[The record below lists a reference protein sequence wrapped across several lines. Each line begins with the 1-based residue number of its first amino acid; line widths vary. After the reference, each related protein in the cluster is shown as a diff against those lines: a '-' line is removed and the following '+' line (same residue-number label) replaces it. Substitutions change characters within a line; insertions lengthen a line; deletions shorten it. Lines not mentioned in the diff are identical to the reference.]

1 MKNSIIKISTF
12 LLILFSCTSFQLIG
26 QQTVKGKVV
35 DLESQF
41 PLPGVNV
48 QIIDGDFNAGAA
60 TSVNGQFKLEN
71 VPLGRHQIRFTFIGY
86 KPLVQTIVVNSGKE
100 VILNI
105 SIEESTEVLEE
116 FVVSSN
122 EKREVN
128 NEMAI
133 ISAQQFSVEET
144 ERYAGSRGDPAR
156 MASNL
161 AGVQGADDSRN
172 DIIVRGNSPL
182 GVIYRVEGITIP
194 NPNHFAISGS
204 SGGPLSILNNKF
216 LGNSDF
222 FSGAFPAEYGN
233 STAGVF
239 DLKIRNG
246 NNEKT
251 ELTGQ
256 VGLFGA
262 EFLMEGP
269 LSKKSAASYL
279 VMYRKATLKIFNIL
293 GLDLG
298 TSAIPNYQDFAAKV
312 NLPFE
317 KGGNLS
323 LWAIGGNSNIEI
335 LVSEQT
341 DSTQIDLYGENTK
354 DQRFGTGMLVG
365 GATYTK
371 PLNETA
377 FIKSTTC
384 INLEKQLSNHDTV
397 SRNPN
402 QWSDA
407 TLSPYMAY
415 DFNKVRYSNASSFN
429 KKINKKN
436 TLKVGWVADFT
447 NFSFIDSVTTNAS
460 IQTYRNR
467 FNTKG
472 SSFMA
477 QPYMS
482 WKHKFSDDFIMTA
495 GLTSLYLVIF
505 DEDDLQDP
513 VINFSPLEPR
523 FGMRW
528 NVNEKSAL
536 SFGLGYHSQTQPL
549 YTRYYIP
556 DGNNGAINQSL
567 DLTYSKHVVLGYSH
581 QLNKNMGIKAEAYY
595 QDLTGIPVEFD
606 SSAFSLTNA
615 GSGFARVFPNEL
627 NNNGTGYN
635 YGLEI
640 TIQRYF
646 NKNWHA
652 LFSGC
657 LYNSKYTPSD
667 GIERNTSFN
676 GIYAANFLAGKEF
689 ELGKNKIFGLGVK
702 VTGAGGKR
710 KGIVDPIASAEQGEV
725 IFEDEGFNED
735 KFKDYFRF
743 DIKTTY
749 KINKEKITHEIGV
762 DLVNLTSAENIL
774 NYSYAPNNDGIA
786 DQNDIALNYQLG
798 FLPIFYYR
806 IDF

>member
-1 MKNSIIKISTF
+1 MKYS
-12 LLILFSCTSFQLIG
+12 LLFLFSLVCITSNLA

-48 QIIDGDFNAGAA
+48 QIADGDFSIGVA

-86 KPLVQTIVVNSGKE
+86 KPLVQTIVVNSGRE

-105 SIEESTEVLEE
+105 SIEESTEILEE
-116 FVVSSN
+116 FEITSN
-122 EKREVN
+122 ENREVN

-251 ELTGQ
+251 EFTGQ
-256 VGLFGA
+256 IGLFGG

-279 VMYRKATLKIFNIL
+279 VMYRRATLAIFNKL
-293 GLDLG
+293 GIDLG
-298 TSAIPNYQDFAAKV
+298 TSAIPAYQDFAAKV
-312 NLPFE
+312 NLPLK
-317 KGGNLS
+317 KGGNLA
-323 LWAIGGNSNIEI
+323 LWAMGGNSNIEI

-354 DQRFGTGMLVG
+354 DQRFGTGMLVS

-371 PLNETA
+371 PLNETS

-384 INLEKQLSNHDTV
+384 VNLEQQLSNHDTV

-402 QWSDA
+402 QWSDV
-407 TLSPYMAY
+407 TLNPYMAY
-415 DFNKVRYSNASSFN
+415 DFNKIRYSNASSFN
-429 KKINKKN
+429 KKLNKKN
-436 TLKVGWVADFT
+436 TLKLGWVADFT
-447 NFSFIDSVTTNAS
+447 NFSFIDSVTTNSSA
-460 IQTYRNR
+460 QTYRNR
-467 FNTKG
+467 FNTNG

-477 QPYMS
+477 QPYVS
-482 WKHKFSDDFIMTA
+482 WKHKFSDDFIITA
-495 GLTSLYLVIF
+495 GLTSLYLAIF
-505 DEDDLQDP
+505 DANSTQDP
-513 VINFSPLEPR
+513 VVNFSPIEPR

-528 NVNEKSAL
+528 NVNDKSAL
-536 SFGLGYHSQTQPL
+536 SFGMGYHSQTQPL

-556 DGNNGAINQSL
+556 EGNTSPINQHL
-567 DLTYSKHVVLGYSH
+567 DLTYSKHFVLGYSH
-581 QLNKNMGIKAEAYY
+581 QLNKNFGIKAEAYY
-595 QDLTGIPVEFD
+595 QDLTGIPIEMD

-615 GSGFARVFPNEL
+615 GSGFARVFPNAL

-635 YGLEI
+635 YGIEL
-640 TIQRYF
+640 TVQRYF

-657 LYNSKYTPSD
+657 LYNSQYTPSD

-676 GIYAANFLAGKEF
+676 GIYAANFLAGREF
-689 ELGKNKIFGLGVK
+689 EVGKNKVLGLGVK

-710 KGIVDPIASAEQGEV
+710 KGIVDHVESAEQGEV
-725 IFEDEGFNED
+725 IFLDEGFNED

-749 KINKEKITHEIGV
+749 KINKEKVTHEIGL
-762 DLVNLTSAENIL
+762 DLVNLTGAQNIL
-774 NYSYAPNNDGIA
+774 NYSYAPNSTPELD
-786 DQNDIALNYQLG
+786 DDVVENYQLG

>member
-1 MKNSIIKISTF
+1 MKIKII
-12 LLILFSCTSFQLIG
+12 LISILSLSFASAYS

-48 QIIDGDFNAGAA
+48 QFINGDFTSGVA
-60 TSVNGQFKLEN
+60 TDMNGNFKIEN
-71 VPLGRHQIRFTFIGY
+71 VPLGRKQIRFTFIGY
-86 KPLVQTIVVNSGKE
+86 TPQTQTIVVNSGKE
-100 VILNI
+100 VVLNV
-105 SIEESTEVLEE
+105 SIEESTEMLEAFE
-116 FVVSSN
+116 VSSN

-156 MASNL
+156 MASNF

-222 FSGAFPAEYGN
+222 FSGAFPSEYGN

-251 ELTGQ
+251 EFTGQ

-262 EFLMEGP
+262 EFLVEGP
-269 LSKKSAASYL
+269 LSKHSSASFLA
-279 VMYRKATLKIFNIL
+279 MYRYSTIKAFSLL
-293 GLDLG
+293 GVDLG
-298 TSAIPNYQDFAAKV
+298 TSAIPKYQDFAVKF
-312 NLPFE
+312 NLPFK

-323 LWAIGGNSNIEI
+323 LWALGGDSQIDI
-335 LVSEQT
+335 LISEQSEE
-341 DSTQIDLYGENTK
+341 DGVDLYGENTK
-354 DQRFGTGMLVG
+354 DQRFGTNMLVS

-371 PLNETA
+371 PLNETS

-384 INLEKQLSNHDTV
+384 VNIENQKSDHDTI

-402 QWSDA
+402 DWGDY
-407 TLSPYMAY
+407 TLKPYMAY
-415 DFNKVRYSNASSFN
+415 DFNKVRYSNSSSIN
-429 KKINKKN
+429 KKLNKKN
-436 TLKVGWVADFT
+436 TLKIGWVADYT
-447 NFSFIDSVTTNAS
+447 NFNFIDSVTTNALG
-460 IQTYRNR
+460 QDTADTYRYR
-467 FNTKG
+467 FNKIG
-472 SSFMA
+472 DSFMF
-477 QPYMS
+477 QPYVS
-482 WKHKFSDDFIMTA
+482 WKHKFSDELVLTA
-495 GLTSLYLVIF
+495 GLTSLYLNLG
-505 DEDDLQDP
+505 DDS
-513 VINFSPLEPR
+513 FSPIEPR
-523 FGMRW
+523 IGLKW
-528 NVNEKSAL
+528 NINDKSSF

-549 YTRYYIP
+549 YTRYYINE
-556 DGNNGAINQSL
+556 GNTKAHNENLG
-567 DLTYSKHVVLGYSH
+567 LTYSKHIILGYSNQIH
-581 QLNKNMGIKAEAYY
+581 KNLGLKTEVYY
-595 QDLTGIPVEFD
+595 QDLTGIPVERTP
-606 SSAFSLTNA
+606 SAFSLTNA
-615 GSGFARVFPNEL
+615 GSGFARVFPDTLENS
-627 NNNGTGYN
+627 GTGYN
-635 YGLEI
+635 YGLEV
-640 TIQRYF
+640 TLQRYF

-676 GIYAANFLAGKEF
+676 GMYAANFLAGKEF
-689 ELGKNKIFGLGVK
+689 EVGKNKVLGLGVK

-710 KGIVDPIASAEQGEV
+710 RGIVDHAASNEQGEV
-725 IFEDEGFNED
+725 IFLDEEFNED

-743 DIKTTY
+743 DIKTTF
-749 KINKEKITHEIGV
+749 KINQEAVTHEIGI
-762 DLVNLTSAENIL
+762 DLVNLTSAKNIL
-774 NYSYAPNNDGIA
+774 NYSYAPNNDGINDA
-786 DQNDIALNYQLG
+786 RDIALNYQLG

>member
-1 MKNSIIKISTF
+1 MKIKII
-12 LLILFSCTSFQLIG
+12 LISILSLSFASAYS

-48 QIIDGDFNAGAA
+48 QFINGDFTNGVA
-60 TSVNGQFKLEN
+60 TDMNGNFKIEN
-71 VPLGRHQIRFTFIGY
+71 VPLGRKQIRFTFIGY
-86 KPLVQTIVVNSGKE
+86 TPQTQTIVVNSGKE
-100 VILNI
+100 VVLNV
-105 SIEESTEVLEE
+105 SIEESTEMLEAFE
-116 FVVSSN
+116 VSSN

-156 MASNL
+156 MASNF

-222 FSGAFPAEYGN
+222 FSGAFPSEYGN

-251 ELTGQ
+251 EFTGQ

-262 EFLMEGP
+262 EFLAEGP
-269 LSKKSAASYL
+269 LSKHSSASFLA
-279 VMYRKATLKIFNIL
+279 MYRYSTIKAFSLL
-293 GLDLG
+293 GVDLG
-298 TSAIPNYQDFAAKV
+298 TSAIPKYQDFAVKF
-312 NLPFE
+312 NLPFK

-323 LWAIGGNSNIEI
+323 LWALGGDSQIDI
-335 LVSEQT
+335 LISEQSEE
-341 DSTQIDLYGENTK
+341 DGVDLYGENTK
-354 DQRFGTGMLVG
+354 DQRFGTNMLVS

-371 PLNETA
+371 PLNETS

-384 INLEKQLSNHDTV
+384 VNIENQKSDHDTI

-402 QWSDA
+402 DWGDYN
-407 TLSPYMAY
+407 LKPYMAY
-415 DFNKVRYSNASSFN
+415 DFNKVRYSNSSSIN
-429 KKINKKN
+429 KKLNKKN
-436 TLKVGWVADFT
+436 TLKIGWVADYT
-447 NFSFIDSVTTNAS
+447 NFNFIDSVTTNALG
-460 IQTYRNR
+460 QDTADTYRYR
-467 FNTKG
+467 FNKIG
-472 SSFMA
+472 DSFMF
-477 QPYMS
+477 QPYVS
-482 WKHKFSDDFIMTA
+482 WKHKFSDELVLTA
-495 GLTSLYLVIF
+495 GLTSLYLNLG
-505 DEDDLQDP
+505 EDS
-513 VINFSPLEPR
+513 FSPIEPR
-523 FGMRW
+523 LGLKW
-528 NVNEKSAL
+528 NINDKSSF

-549 YTRYYIP
+549 YTRYYINE
-556 DGNNGAINQSL
+556 GNTKAHNENLG
-567 DLTYSKHVVLGYSH
+567 LTYSKHIILGYSNQIH
-581 QLNKNMGIKAEAYY
+581 KNLGLKTEVYY
-595 QDLTGIPVEFD
+595 QDLTGIPVERN

-615 GSGFARVFPNEL
+615 GSGFARVFPDTLENS
-627 NNNGTGYN
+627 GTGYN
-635 YGLEI
+635 YGLEV
-640 TIQRYF
+640 TLQRYF

-676 GIYAANFLAGKEF
+676 GMYAANFLAGKEF
-689 ELGKNKIFGLGVK
+689 EVGKNKVLGLGVK

-710 KGIVDPIASAEQGEV
+710 KGEVDPEASAEQGEV
-725 IFEDEGFNED
+725 IFKDEGFNED

-743 DIKTTY
+743 DIKTTF
-749 KINKEKITHEIGV
+749 KINQEAVTHEIGI
-762 DLVNLTSAENIL
+762 DLVNLTSAKNIL
-774 NYSYAPNNDGIA
+774 NYSYAPNNDGINDA
-786 DQNDIALNYQLG
+786 KDIALNYQLG

>member
-1 MKNSIIKISTF
+1 MLNFISF
-12 LLILFSCTSFQLIG
+12 KYFILFFLFTSFSFQISS

-48 QIIDGDFNAGAA
+48 KFIDGDFDKGVA
-60 TSVNGQFKLEN
+60 TAMNGTFKIEN

-86 KPLVQTIVVNSGKE
+86 KPLVQTVVVNAGRE

-105 SIEESTEVLEE
+105 SIEESTEFLEE
-116 FVVSSN
+116 FEVTSN

-246 NNEKT
+246 NSDKT
-251 ELTGQ
+251 EFTGQ

-279 VMYRKATLKIFNIL
+279 VMYRKATLKVFDLL

-323 LWAIGGNSNIEI
+323 LWAMGGNSNIEI
-335 LVSEQT
+335 LISEQE
-341 DSTQIDLYGENTK
+341 DSTAIDLYGENTK
-354 DQRFGTGMLVG
+354 DQRFGTGMMVG

-371 PLNETA
+371 PLNETS

-384 INLEKQLSNHDTV
+384 VNLEQQLSNHDTV

-402 QWSDA
+402 NWSDVS
-407 TLSPYMAY
+407 LNPYMAY
-415 DFNKVRYSNASSFN
+415 NFNKVRYSNSSSFN

-436 TLKVGWVADFT
+436 TLKVGWVADLT
-447 NFSFIDSVTTNAS
+447 NFSFIDSATTNAS
-460 IQTYRNR
+460 LQTYRNR
-467 FNTKG
+467 FNKEG
-472 SSFMA
+472 SYFMI
-477 QPYMS
+477 QPYLS
-482 WKHKFSDDFIMTA
+482 WKHKFSDDLILTA
-495 GLTSLYLVIF
+495 GLTSLYMSLG
-505 DEDDLQDP
+505 DSY
-513 VINFSPLEPR
+513 SPIEPR
-523 FGMRW
+523 MGLKW
-528 NVNEKSAL
+528 NVSKNGAL
-536 SFGLGYHSQTQPL
+536 SFGMGYHSQTQPL
-549 YTRYYIP
+549 YTRYYINE
-556 DGNNGAINQSL
+556 GNTTAHNEDLG
-567 DLTYSKHVVLGYSH
+567 LTYSKHIVLGYSH
-581 QLNKNMGIKAEAYY
+581 QLNKNFGLKTEAYY
-595 QDLTGIPVEFD
+595 QDLSGIPVEIAE
-606 SSAFSLTNA
+606 SSFSLTNA
-615 GSGFARVFPNEL
+615 GSGFARVFPDTL
-627 NNNGTGYN
+627 NNSGTGYN
-635 YGLEI
+635 YGLEV
-640 TIQRYF
+640 TLQRYF

-657 LYNSKYTPSD
+657 LYNSRYTPSD

-676 GIYAANFLAGKEF
+676 GQYAVNFLAGREF
-689 ELGKNKIFGLGVK
+689 QIKNNTLGLGIK
-702 VTGAGGKR
+702 ATGAGGKR
-710 KGIVDPIASAEQGEV
+710 RGVVDHIASAEQGEV
-725 IFEDEGFNED
+725 IFQDNGFNESQ
-735 KFKDYFRF
+735 FKDYFRF

-749 KINKEKITHEIGV
+749 KINKNNITHEIGI
-762 DLVNLTSAENIL
+762 DLVNVTSSKNIL
-774 NYSYAPNNDGIA
+774 SYSYAPNNTPDL
-786 DQNDIALNYQLG
+786 NDDVVENYQLG

>member
-1 MKNSIIKISTF
+1 MKIKII
-12 LLILFSCTSFQLIG
+12 LISILSLSFASAYS

-48 QIIDGDFNAGAA
+48 QFINGDFTNGVA
-60 TSVNGQFKLEN
+60 TDMNGNFKIEN
-71 VPLGRHQIRFTFIGY
+71 VPLGRKQIRFTFIGY
-86 KPLVQTIVVNSGKE
+86 TPQTQTIVVNSGKE
-100 VILNI
+100 VVLNV
-105 SIEESTEVLEE
+105 SIEESTEMLEAFE
-116 FVVSSN
+116 VSSN

-156 MASNL
+156 MASNF

-222 FSGAFPAEYGN
+222 FSGAFPSEYGN

-251 ELTGQ
+251 EFTGQ

-262 EFLMEGP
+262 EFLVEGP
-269 LSKKSAASYL
+269 LSKHSSASFLA
-279 VMYRKATLKIFNIL
+279 MYRYSTIKAFSLL
-293 GLDLG
+293 GVNLG
-298 TSAIPNYQDFAAKV
+298 TSAIPKYQDFAVKF
-312 NLPFE
+312 NLPFK

-323 LWAIGGNSNIEI
+323 LWALGGDSQIDI
-335 LVSEQT
+335 LISEQSEE
-341 DSTQIDLYGENTK
+341 DGVDLYGENTK
-354 DQRFGTGMLVG
+354 DQRFGTNMLVS

-371 PLNETA
+371 PLNETS

-384 INLEKQLSNHDTV
+384 VNIENQKSDHDTI

-402 QWSDA
+402 DWDDY
-407 TLSPYMAY
+407 TLKPYMAY
-415 DFNKVRYSNASSFN
+415 DFNKVRYSNSSSIN
-429 KKINKKN
+429 KKLNKKN
-436 TLKVGWVADFT
+436 TLKIGWVADYT
-447 NFSFIDSVTTNAS
+447 NFNFIDSVTTNALG
-460 IQTYRNR
+460 QDTADTYRFR
-467 FNTKG
+467 FNKIG
-472 SSFMA
+472 DSFMF
-477 QPYMS
+477 QPYVS
-482 WKHKFSDDFIMTA
+482 WKHKFSDELVLTA
-495 GLTSLYLVIF
+495 GLTSLYLNLG
-505 DEDDLQDP
+505 EDS
-513 VINFSPLEPR
+513 FSPIEPR
-523 FGMRW
+523 LGLKW
-528 NVNEKSAL
+528 NINDKSSF

-549 YTRYYIP
+549 YTRYYINE
-556 DGNNGAINQSL
+556 GNTKAHNENLG
-567 DLTYSKHVVLGYSH
+567 LTYSKHIILGYSNQIH
-581 QLNKNMGIKAEAYY
+581 KNLGLKTEVYY
-595 QDLTGIPVEFD
+595 QDLTGIPVERTP
-606 SSAFSLTNA
+606 SAFSLTNA
-615 GSGFARVFPNEL
+615 GSGFARVFPDTLENS
-627 NNNGTGYN
+627 GTGYN
-635 YGLEI
+635 YGLEV
-640 TIQRYF
+640 TLQRYF

-676 GIYAANFLAGKEF
+676 GMYAANFLAGKEF
-689 ELGKNKIFGLGVK
+689 EVGKNKVLGLGVK

-710 KGIVDPIASAEQGEV
+710 KGEVDPESSAEQGEV
-725 IFEDEGFNED
+725 IFKDEGFNED

-743 DIKTTY
+743 DIKTTF
-749 KINKEKITHEIGV
+749 KINQEAVTHEIGI
-762 DLVNLTSAENIL
+762 DLVNLTSAKNIL
-774 NYSYAPNNDGIA
+774 NYSYAPNGDGVA
-786 DQNDIALNYQLG
+786 DQDDIALNYQLG

>member
-1 MKNSIIKISTF
+1 MKIKIV
-12 LLILFSCTSFQLIG
+12 LISILSLTLASVYA

-48 QIIDGDFNAGAA
+48 QFINGEFNSGVA
-60 TSVNGQFKLEN
+60 TDMNGNFKIEN
-71 VPLGRHQIRFTFIGY
+71 VPLGRKQIRFTFIGY
-86 KPLVQTIVVNSGKE
+86 TPQTQTIVVNSGKE
-100 VILNI
+100 VVLNV
-105 SIEESTEVLEE
+105 SIEESTEMLEAFE
-116 FVVSSN
+116 VSSN

-156 MASNL
+156 MASNF

-182 GVIYRVEGITIP
+182 GVIYRVEGVTIP

-222 FSGAFPAEYGN
+222 FSGAFPSEYGN

-251 ELTGQ
+251 EFTGQ

-262 EFLMEGP
+262 EFLVEGP
-269 LSKKSAASYL
+269 LSKNSSASFLA
-279 VMYRKATLKIFNIL
+279 MYRYSTIKVFSLL
-293 GLDLG
+293 GVNLG
-298 TSAIPNYQDFAAKV
+298 TSAIPKYQDFAVKF
-312 NLPFE
+312 NLPFK

-323 LWAIGGNSNIEI
+323 LWALGGDSEI
-335 LVSEQT
+335 DILISKQTEQ
-341 DSTQIDLYGENTK
+341 DEVDLYGENTK
-354 DQRFGTGMLVG
+354 DQRFGTNMLVS

-371 PLNETA
+371 PLNETS

-384 INLEKQLSNHDTV
+384 VNIENQKSNHDTI

-402 QWSDA
+402 DWSKT
-407 TLSPYMAY
+407 TLKPYMAY
-415 DFNKVRYSNASSFN
+415 DFNKVRYSNSSSIN
-429 KKINKKN
+429 KKLNKKN
-436 TLKVGWVADFT
+436 TLKIGWVADYT
-447 NFSFIDSVTTNAS
+447 NFNFIDSVTTNALA
-460 IQTYRNR
+460 QDTADTYRYR
-467 FNTKG
+467 FNKMG
-472 SSFMA
+472 NSFMF
-477 QPYMS
+477 QPYVS
-482 WKHKFSDDFIMTA
+482 WKHKFSDELVLTA
-495 GLTSLYLVIF
+495 GLTSLYLNLG
-505 DEDDLQDP
+505 DDS
-513 VINFSPLEPR
+513 FSPIEPR
-523 FGMRW
+523 LGLKW
-528 NVNEKSAL
+528 NINDKSSF

-549 YTRYYIP
+549 YTRYYINE
-556 DGNNGAINQSL
+556 GNTKAHNENLG
-567 DLTYSKHVVLGYSH
+567 LTYSKHIILGYSNQIH
-581 QLNKNMGIKAEAYY
+581 KNLGLKTEVYY
-595 QDLTGIPVEFD
+595 QDLTGIPVERTP
-606 SSAFSLTNA
+606 SAFSLTNA
-615 GSGFARVFPNEL
+615 GSGFARVFPDTLVNS
-627 NNNGTGYN
+627 GTGYN
-635 YGLEI
+635 YGLEV
-640 TIQRYF
+640 TLQRYF

-676 GIYAANFLAGKEF
+676 GMYAANFLAGKEF
-689 ELGKNKIFGLGVK
+689 EVGKNKVLGLGVK

-710 KGIVDPIASAEQGEV
+710 RGTVDHVASNEQGEV
-725 IFEDEGFNED
+725 IFLDEGFNED

-743 DIKTTY
+743 DIKTTF
-749 KINKEKITHEIGV
+749 KINQETVTHEIGI
-762 DLVNLTSAENIL
+762 DLVNLTSAKNIL
-774 NYSYAPNNDGIA
+774 NYSYAPNGDGVA
-786 DQNDIALNYQLG
+786 DQDDIALNYQLG

>member
-1 MKNSIIKISTF
+1 MKNSTIKLTF
-12 LLILFSCTSFQLIG
+12 LLFVLTVFFSNNTLA

-48 QIIDGDFNAGAA
+48 KFIDGDFDKGVA
-60 TSVNGQFKLEN
+60 TTPNGTFKIEN

-86 KPLVQTIVVNSGKE
+86 KPLVQTIVVNAGRE
-100 VILNI
+100 VILTI
-105 SIEESTEVLEE
+105 SIEESTAVLEE
-116 FVVSSN
+116 FEISSN
-122 EKREVN
+122 EERTVN

-156 MASNL
+156 MASNF

-246 NNEKT
+246 NSEKT
-251 ELTGQ
+251 EFTGQ

-279 VMYRKATLKIFNIL
+279 VMYRKATLKIFNLL

-323 LWAIGGNSNIEI
+323 LWAMGGNSNIEI
-335 LVSEQT
+335 LISEQT

-354 DQRFGTGMLVG
+354 DQRFGTGMMVG

-371 PLNETA
+371 PLNETS

-384 INLEKQLSNHDTV
+384 VNLEQQLSNHDTV
-397 SRNPN
+397 SRDPN
-402 QWSDA
+402 NWGNVSLA
-407 TLSPYMAY
+407 PYMAY
-415 DFNKVRYSNASSFN
+415 NFNKIRYSNSSSFN
-429 KKINKKN
+429 KKLNKKN

-447 NFSFIDSVTTNAS
+447 NFSFIDSATTNS
-460 IQTYRNR
+460 SLQTYRNR
-467 FNTKG
+467 FNKEG
-472 SSFMA
+472 SYFMI
-477 QPYMS
+477 QPYLS
-482 WKHKFSDDFIMTA
+482 WKHKFSDDLILTA
-495 GLTSLYLVIF
+495 GLTSLYMSLG
-505 DEDDLQDP
+505 DSY
-513 VINFSPLEPR
+513 SPIEPR
-523 FGMRW
+523 MGLKW
-528 NVNEKSAL
+528 NVSEKGAL
-536 SFGLGYHSQTQPL
+536 SFGMGYHSQTQPL
-549 YTRYYIP
+549 YTRYYINE
-556 DGNNGAINQSL
+556 GNTTAHNEDLG
-567 DLTYSKHVVLGYSH
+567 LTYSKHIVLGYSH
-581 QLNKNMGIKAEAYY
+581 QLNKNFGLKTEAYY
-595 QDLTGIPVEFD
+595 QDLTGIPVET
-606 SSAFSLTNA
+606 SESAFSLTNA
-615 GSGFARVFPNEL
+615 GSGFARVFPDTL

-635 YGLEI
+635 YGLEV

-657 LYNSKYTPSD
+657 LYNSRYTPSD

-676 GIYAANFLAGKEF
+676 GIYAANFLAGREF
-689 ELGKNKIFGLGVK
+689 QIKNNTLGLGVK

-710 KGIVDPIASAEQGEV
+710 KGIVDHVASEEQGEV
-725 IFEDEGFNED
+725 IFQDAGFNESQ
-735 KFKDYFRF
+735 FKDYFRF

-749 KINKEKITHEIGV
+749 KINKNKITHEIGI
-762 DLVNLTSAENIL
+762 DLVNVTSSKNIL
-774 NYSYAPNNDGIA
+774 SYSYAPNSTPDLND
-786 DQNDIALNYQLG
+786 DVVENYQLG

>member
-1 MKNSIIKISTF
+1 MKIRIILISILSVSLASIYS
-12 LLILFSCTSFQLIG
+12 

-48 QIIDGDFNAGAA
+48 QFINGDFNSGVA
-60 TSVNGQFKLEN
+60 TDINGNFKIEN
-71 VPLGRHQIRFTFIGY
+71 VPLGRKQIRFTFIGY
-86 KPLVQTIVVNSGKE
+86 TPQSQTIVVNSGKE
-100 VILNI
+100 VVLNV
-105 SIEESTEVLEE
+105 SIEESTEMLEAFE
-116 FVVSSN
+116 VSSN

-156 MASNL
+156 MASNF

-222 FSGAFPAEYGN
+222 FSGAFPSEYGN

-251 ELTGQ
+251 EFTGQ

-262 EFLMEGP
+262 EFLVEGP
-269 LSKKSAASYL
+269 LSKHSSASFLA
-279 VMYRKATLKIFNIL
+279 MYRYSTIKAFSLL
-293 GLDLG
+293 GVNLG
-298 TSAIPNYQDFAAKV
+298 TSAIPKYQDFAVKF
-312 NLPFE
+312 NLPFK

-323 LWAIGGNSNIEI
+323 LWALGGDSQIDI
-335 LVSEQT
+335 LISEQAEE
-341 DSTQIDLYGENTK
+341 DGVDLYGENTK
-354 DQRFGTGMLVG
+354 DQRFGTNMLVS

-371 PLNETA
+371 PLNETS

-384 INLEKQLSNHDTV
+384 VNIENQKSNHDTI
-397 SRNPN
+397 SRNPLD
-402 QWSDA
+402 WSET
-407 TLSPYMAY
+407 TLKPYMAY
-415 DFNKVRYSNASSFN
+415 DFNKVRYSNSSSIN
-429 KKINKKN
+429 KKLNKKN
-436 TLKVGWVADFT
+436 TLKIGWVADFT
-447 NFSFIDSVTTNAS
+447 NFNFIDSVTTNALA
-460 IQTYRNR
+460 QDTADTYRYR
-467 FNTKG
+467 FNKMG
-472 SSFMA
+472 SSFMF
-477 QPYMS
+477 QPYVS
-482 WKHKFSDDFIMTA
+482 WKHKFSDELILTA
-495 GLTSLYLVIF
+495 GLTSLYLNLG
-505 DEDDLQDP
+505 DDS
-513 VINFSPLEPR
+513 FSPIEPR
-523 FGMRW
+523 LGLKW
-528 NVNEKSAL
+528 NINDKSSF

-549 YTRYYIP
+549 YTRYYINE
-556 DGNNGAINQSL
+556 GNTEAHNEDLG
-567 DLTYSKHVVLGYSH
+567 LTYSKHIILGYSNQIH
-581 QLNKNMGIKAEAYY
+581 KNLGLKTEVYY
-595 QDLTGIPVEFD
+595 QDLTGIPVETTP
-606 SSAFSLTNA
+606 SAFSLTNA
-615 GSGFARVFPNEL
+615 GSGFARVFPNTLE
-627 NNNGTGYN
+627 NSGTGYN
-635 YGLEI
+635 YGLEV
-640 TIQRYF
+640 TLQRYF

-667 GIERNTSFN
+667 GKERNTSFN
-676 GIYAANFLAGKEF
+676 GMYAANFLAGKEF
-689 ELGKNKIFGLGVK
+689 EVGKNKVLGLGVK

-710 KGIVDPIASAEQGEV
+710 RGTVDHVASNEQGEV
-725 IFEDEGFNED
+725 IFLDEGFNED

-743 DIKTTY
+743 DIKTTF
-749 KINKEKITHEIGV
+749 KINQEAVTHEIGI
-762 DLVNLTSAENIL
+762 DLVNLTSAKNIL
-774 NYSYAPNNDGIA
+774 NYSYAPNGDGVA
-786 DQNDIALNYQLG
+786 DQEDIALNYQLG

>member
-1 MKNSIIKISTF
+1 MNFKISVIAF
-12 LLILFSCTSFQLIG
+12 LMVLSHFVTA
-26 QQTVKGKVV
+26 QQVVKGKVV

-48 QIIDGDFNAGAA
+48 QIINGDYSAGVATTMDGK
-60 TSVNGQFKLEN
+60 FKIPD
-71 VPLGRHQIRFTFIGY
+71 VPLGRQQIRFTFIGY
-86 KPLVQTIVVNSGKE
+86 KPLVQTIVVNSGRE

-105 SIEESTEVLEE
+105 SIEESTEMLEE
-116 FVVSSN
+116 FEISAN
-122 EKREVN
+122 ENREVN

-182 GVIYRVEGITIP
+182 GVIYRVEGVTIP

-222 FSGAFPAEYGN
+222 FSGAFPSEYGN

-246 NNEKT
+246 NSEKT
-251 ELTGQ
+251 EFTGQ
-256 VGLFGA
+256 MGLFGG
-262 EFLMEGP
+262 EFLVEGP

-279 VMYRKATLKIFNIL
+279 VMYRRATLSIFNKL
-293 GLDLG
+293 GIDLG

-323 LWAIGGNSNIEI
+323 LWAMGGNSNINI
-335 LVSEQT
+335 LISEQM
-341 DSTQIDLYGENTK
+341 DSTEVDLYGENTK
-354 DQRFGTGMLVG
+354 DQRFGTGMLVS

-371 PLNETA
+371 PLNETS

-384 INLEKQLSNHDTV
+384 VNLEKQMSKHDAVERDSLDWADT
-397 SRNPN
+397 
-402 QWSDA
+402 A
-407 TLSPYMAY
+407 TYPYMAY
-415 DFNKVRYSNASSFN
+415 NFDKVRYSNSSSFN
-429 KKINKKN
+429 KKLNKKN
-436 TLKVGWVADFT
+436 TLKVGWVADLT
-447 NFSFIDSVTTNAS
+447 NFDFLDSVTRQVSAS
-460 IQTYRNR
+460 DPDDNWDYR
-467 FNTKG
+467 FNTSG
-472 SSFMA
+472 NSFMF
-477 QPYMS
+477 QPYVS
-482 WKHKFSDDFIMTA
+482 WKHKFSDDLIMTA
-495 GLTSLYLVIF
+495 GLTSLYLSIF
-505 DEDDLQDP
+505 DVSSSP
-513 VINFSPLEPR
+513 NNVTNFSPVEPR

-528 NVNEKSAL
+528 NINEKSAL

-549 YTRYYIP
+549 YTRYYLN
-556 DGNNGAINQSL
+556 DGASEPVNHDL
-567 DLTYSKHVVLGYSH
+567 DLTYSKHIVLGYS
-581 QLNKNMGIKAEAYY
+581 QKLNKNFGVKAEAYY
-595 QDLTGIPVEFD
+595 QDLTGIPIEVN

-627 NNNGTGYN
+627 NNEGTGYN
-635 YGLEI
+635 YGLEL

-676 GIYAANFLAGKEF
+676 GVYAANFLAGKEF
-689 ELGKNKIFGLGVK
+689 EIGKNKVLGLGVK
-702 VTGAGGKR
+702 ITSAGGKR
-710 KGIVDPIASAEQGEV
+710 YGEVNDSLSAVQGEV
-725 IFEDEGFNED
+725 IFENDGFNE
-735 KFKDYFRF
+735 KQFPEYFRF
-743 DIKTTY
+743 DIKTTF
-749 KINKEKITHEIGV
+749 KINQKNITHELGV
-762 DLVNLTSAENIL
+762 DLVNITDQENIL
-774 NYSYAPNNDGIA
+774 SLSYAPDNPKSDNGIVRNN
-786 DQNDIALNYQLG
+786 QLG

>member
-1 MKNSIIKISTF
+1 MKIKIILISIIFIS
-12 LLILFSCTSFQLIG
+12 LGSVCA

-48 QIIDGDFNAGAA
+48 QFINGDFNNGVA
-60 TSVNGQFKLEN
+60 TDMNGNFKIEN
-71 VPLGRHQIRFTFIGY
+71 VPLGRKQIRFTFIGY
-86 KPLVQTIVVNSGKE
+86 TPQTQTIVVNSGKE
-100 VILNI
+100 VVLNV
-105 SIEESTEVLEE
+105 SIEESTEMLEAFE
-116 FVVSSN
+116 VSSN

-156 MASNL
+156 MASNF

-172 DIIVRGNSPL
+172 DIVVRGNSPL
-182 GVIYRVEGITIP
+182 GVIYRVEGVTIP

-246 NNEKT
+246 NNERT
-251 ELTGQ
+251 EFTGQ

-262 EFLMEGP
+262 EFLVEGP
-269 LSKKSAASYL
+269 LSINSSASFLA
-279 VMYRKATLKIFNIL
+279 MYRYSTIKAFSLL
-293 GLDLG
+293 GVDLG
-298 TSAIPNYQDFAAKV
+298 TSAIPKYQDFAVKF
-312 NLPFE
+312 NLPFN

-323 LWAIGGNSNIEI
+323 LWALGGDSQIDI
-335 LVSEQT
+335 LISEQT
-341 DSTQIDLYGENTK
+341 EQDEVDLYGENTK
-354 DQRFGTGMLVG
+354 DQKFGTNMLVS

-371 PLNETA
+371 PLNETS

-384 INLEKQLSNHDTV
+384 VNIENQKSNHDTIF
-397 SRNPN
+397 RNP
-402 QWSDA
+402 QDWSDI
-407 TLSPYMAY
+407 TLKPYMAY
-415 DFNKVRYSNASSFN
+415 DFNKVRYSNSSSIN
-429 KKINKKN
+429 KKLNKKN
-436 TLKVGWVADFT
+436 TLKIGWVADYT
-447 NFSFIDSVTTNAS
+447 NFNFIDSVTTNALG
-460 IQTYRNR
+460 QDTADTYRYR
-467 FNTKG
+467 FNKMG
-472 SSFMA
+472 NSFML
-477 QPYMS
+477 QPYIS
-482 WKHKFSDDFIMTA
+482 WKHKFSDELVLTA
-495 GLTSLYLVIF
+495 GLTSLYLNLGN
-505 DEDDLQDP
+505 DS
-513 VINFSPLEPR
+513 FSPIEPR
-523 FGMRW
+523 LGLKW
-528 NVNEKSAL
+528 SINDKSSF

-549 YTRYYIP
+549 YTRYYINE
-556 DGNNGAINQSL
+556 GNNEAHNENLG
-567 DLTYSKHVVLGYSH
+567 LTYSKHVVLGYSH
-581 QLNKNMGIKAEAYY
+581 QIHKNLGLKTEVYY
-595 QDLTGIPVEFD
+595 QDLTGIPVETRP
-606 SSAFSLTNA
+606 SAFSLTNA
-615 GSGFARVFPNEL
+615 GSGFARVFPDTLVNS
-627 NNNGTGYN
+627 GTGYN
-635 YGLEI
+635 YGLEV
-640 TIQRYF
+640 TLQRYF

-667 GIERNTSFN
+667 GEERNTSFN

-689 ELGKNKIFGLGVK
+689 EVGKNKVLGLGVK

-710 KGIVDPIASAEQGEV
+710 RGTVDHIASNEQGEV
-725 IFEDEGFNED
+725 IFLDEGFNED

-743 DIKTTY
+743 DIKTTF
-749 KINKEKITHEIGV
+749 KINQESATHEIGI
-762 DLVNLTSAENIL
+762 DLVNLTSAKNIL
-774 NYSYAPNNDGIA
+774 NYSYAPNNDGVA

>member
-1 MKNSIIKISTF
+1 MKIKI
-12 LLILFSCTSFQLIG
+12 ILMSILCISLG
-26 QQTVKGKVV
+26 SVCAQQTVKGKVV

-48 QIIDGDFNAGAA
+48 QFINGDFNNGVA
-60 TSVNGQFKLEN
+60 TDMNGNFKIEN
-71 VPLGRHQIRFTFIGY
+71 VPLGRKQIRFTFIGY
-86 KPLVQTIVVNSGKE
+86 TPQTQTIVVNSGKE
-100 VILNI
+100 VVLNV
-105 SIEESTEVLEE
+105 SIEESTEMLEAFE
-116 FVVSSN
+116 VSSN

-156 MASNL
+156 MASNF

-172 DIIVRGNSPL
+172 DIVVRGNSPL
-182 GVIYRVEGITIP
+182 GVIYRVEGVTIP

-246 NNEKT
+246 NNERT
-251 ELTGQ
+251 EFTGQ

-262 EFLMEGP
+262 EFLVEGP
-269 LSKKSAASYL
+269 LSKNSSASFLA
-279 VMYRKATLKIFNIL
+279 MYRYSTIKAFSLL
-293 GLDLG
+293 GVDLG
-298 TSAIPNYQDFAAKV
+298 TSAIPKYQDFAVKF
-312 NLPFE
+312 NLPFN

-323 LWAIGGNSNIEI
+323 LWALGGDSQIDI
-335 LVSEQT
+335 LISEQT
-341 DSTQIDLYGENTK
+341 EQDEVDLYGENTK
-354 DQRFGTGMLVG
+354 DQKFGTNMLVS

-371 PLNETA
+371 PLNETS

-384 INLEKQLSNHDTV
+384 VNIE
-397 SRNPN
+397 N
-402 QWSDA
+402 QKSDI
-407 TLSPYMAY
+407 TLKPYMAY
-415 DFNKVRYSNASSFN
+415 DFNKVRYSNSSSIN
-429 KKINKKN
+429 KKLNKKN
-436 TLKVGWVADFT
+436 TLKIGWVADYT
-447 NFSFIDSVTTNAS
+447 NFNFIDSVTTNALG
-460 IQTYRNR
+460 QDTADTYRYR
-467 FNTKG
+467 FNKMG
-472 SSFMA
+472 NSFMF
-477 QPYMS
+477 QPYIS
-482 WKHKFSDDFIMTA
+482 WKHKFSDELVLTA
-495 GLTSLYLVIF
+495 GLTSLYLNLG
-505 DEDDLQDP
+505 DDS
-513 VINFSPLEPR
+513 FSPVEPR
-523 FGMRW
+523 LGLKW
-528 NVNEKSAL
+528 NINDKSSF

-549 YTRYYIP
+549 YTRYYINE
-556 DGNNGAINQSL
+556 GNNEAHNENLG
-567 DLTYSKHVVLGYSH
+567 LTYSKHIILGYSH
-581 QLNKNMGIKAEAYY
+581 QIHKNLGLKTEVYY
-595 QDLTGIPVEFD
+595 QDLTGIPVETTP
-606 SSAFSLTNA
+606 SAFSLTNA
-615 GSGFARVFPNEL
+615 GSGFARVFPDTLVNS
-627 NNNGTGYN
+627 GTGYN
-635 YGLEI
+635 YGLEV
-640 TIQRYF
+640 TLQRYF

-667 GIERNTSFN
+667 GEERNTSFN

-689 ELGKNKIFGLGVK
+689 EVGKNKVLGLGVK

-710 KGIVDPIASAEQGEV
+710 RGTVDHVASNEQGEV
-725 IFEDEGFNED
+725 IFLDEGFNED

-743 DIKTTY
+743 DIKTTF
-749 KINKEKITHEIGV
+749 KINQEEVTHEIGI
-762 DLVNLTSAENIL
+762 DLVNLTSAKNIL
-774 NYSYAPNNDGIA
+774 NYSYAPNNDGVA

>member
-1 MKNSIIKISTF
+1 MKKIF
-12 LLILFSCTSFQLIG
+12 LLLFTIISISFYS
-26 QQTVKGKVV
+26 QQVVRGKVV
-35 DLESQF
+35 DLESNF

-48 QIIDGDFNAGAA
+48 KINTTDGILGVA
-60 TSVNGQFKLEN
+60 TDGLGNFKLEN
-71 VPLGRHQIRFTFIGY
+71 VTLGRHQIRFTFIGY
-86 KPLVQTIVVNSGKE
+86 KPLVQTIVVNAGRE
-100 VILNI
+100 VVLNI
-105 SIEESTEVLEE
+105 EIEESTEMLEE
-116 FVVSSN
+116 FVISSN
-122 EKREVN
+122 ENRDVN
-128 NEMAI
+128 NEMAV
-133 ISAQQFSVEET
+133 ISAQQFSIEET

-156 MASNL
+156 MASNF

-246 NNEKT
+246 NSEKT
-251 ELTGQ
+251 EFTGQ

-279 VMYRKATLKIFNIL
+279 IMYRRATLKIFNLL

-312 NLPFE
+312 NLPLK

-323 LWAIGGNSNIEI
+323 LWAMGGNSNIAI
-335 LVSEQT
+335 LISEQT

-354 DQRFGTGMLVG
+354 DQRFGTGMMVG

-371 PLNETA
+371 PLNETS

-384 INLEKQLSNHDTV
+384 VNLEQQLSKHDTV
-397 SRNPN
+397 SRGSN
-402 QWSDA
+402 WSDI
-407 TLSPYMAY
+407 TLYPYMAY
-415 DFNKVRYSNASSFN
+415 DFNKIRYSNASSFN
-429 KKINKKN
+429 KKLNKKN
-436 TLKVGWVADFT
+436 ILKIGWVADFT
-447 NFSFIDSVTTNAS
+447 NFSFIDSVTTNAAL
-460 IQTYRNR
+460 QTYRYR
-467 FNTKG
+467 FNKKG
-472 SSFMA
+472 SYFMI
-477 QPYMS
+477 QPYIS
-482 WKHKFSDDFIMTA
+482 WKHKFSDDLILTA
-495 GLTSLYLVIF
+495 GLTSLYMNLG
-505 DEDDLQDP
+505 DS
-513 VINFSPLEPR
+513 FSPIEPR
-523 FGMRW
+523 VGLKW
-528 NVNEKSAL
+528 NLTDKGAI

-549 YTRYYIP
+549 YTRYYINE
-556 DGNNGAINQSL
+556 GNTTTHNDDLG
-567 DLTYSKHVVLGYSH
+567 LTYSKHIVLGYSH
-581 QLNKNMGIKAEAYY
+581 QLNKNFGFKTEAYY
-595 QDLTGIPVEFD
+595 QELTGIPVET
-606 SSAFSLTNA
+606 SASAFSLTNA
-615 GSGFARVFPNEL
+615 GSGFARVFPDTLENT
-627 NNNGTGYN
+627 GTGYN

-640 TIQRYF
+640 TLKRYF

-657 LYNSKYTPSD
+657 LYNSRYTPSD

-676 GIYAANFLAGKEF
+676 GIYAVNLLAGREF
-689 ELGKNKIFGLGVK
+689 KIKNNTLGLGIK
-702 VTGAGGKR
+702 LTGSGGKR
-710 KGIVDPIASAEQGEV
+710 KGIVDPTASAEQGEV
-725 IFEDEGFNED
+725 IFQDAEFNESQ
-735 KFKDYFRF
+735 FKDYFRF
-743 DIKTTY
+743 DVKTTY
-749 KINKEKITHEIGV
+749 KINKEKVTHEVGI
-762 DLVNLTSAENIL
+762 DLVNLTSSKNIL
-774 NYSYAPNNDGIA
+774 SYSYAPNNTPSLD
-786 DQNDIALNYQLG
+786 DDVTENYQLG

>member
-1 MKNSIIKISTF
+1 M
-12 LLILFSCTSFQLIG
+12 LFSSSSFFYG

-48 QIIDGDFNAGAA
+48 KFVDGDFDNGVA
-60 TSVNGQFKLEN
+60 TDMNGGFKIEN

-86 KPLVQTIVVNSGKE
+86 KPQTQTVVVNSGKE
-100 VILNI
+100 VVLNV
-105 SIEESTEVLEE
+105 SIEESTEMLEAFE
-116 FVVSSN
+116 ISAN
-122 EKREVN
+122 ENRVVN

-182 GVIYRVEGITIP
+182 GVIYRVEGVTIP
-194 NPNHFAISGS
+194 NPNHFAVSGS

-222 FSGAFPAEYGN
+222 FSGAFPSEYGN

-251 ELTGQ
+251 EFTGQ

-269 LSKKSAASYL
+269 LSKNSAASYL
-279 VMYRKATLKIFNIL
+279 FMYRRATLKVFNLL
-293 GLDLG
+293 GINLG
-298 TSAIPNYQDFAAKV
+298 TSAIPSYEDFAAKV
-312 NLPFE
+312 NLPFK

-323 LWAIGGNSNIEI
+323 LWAMGGKSKINILI
-335 LVSEQT
+335 SEQT
-341 DSTQIDLYGENTK
+341 DSTEIDLYGENTK
-354 DQRFGTGMLVG
+354 DQRFGTNMVVSGF
-365 GATYTK
+365 TYTK
-371 PLNETA
+371 PLNETS

-384 INLEKQLSNHDTV
+384 INIENQASNHDTIL
-397 SRNPN
+397 RNPYN
-402 QWSDA
+402 WYDT
-407 TLSPYMAY
+407 TLYKYMAY
-415 DFNKVRYSNASSFN
+415 EFNKVRYSNSSSLN

-447 NFSFIDSVTTNAS
+447 NFDFLDSIATNAEL
-460 IQTYRNR
+460 QTYRTR
-467 FNTKG
+467 FDSRG
-472 SSFMA
+472 SCFQI
-477 QPYMS
+477 QPYVS
-482 WKHKFSDDFIMTA
+482 WKHKFSDDLVMTA
-495 GLTSLYLVIF
+495 GLTSLFINIE
-505 DEDDLQDP
+505 EDKA
-513 VINFSPLEPR
+513 VKSVTNFSPVEPR
-523 FGMRW
+523 FGLKW
-528 NVNEKSAL
+528 NINDRSAL

-549 YTRYYIP
+549 YSRYYI
-556 DGNNGAINQSL
+556 NEVSSSAHNQKMGLS
-567 DLTYSKHVVLGYSH
+567 YSKHIVVGYS
-581 QLNKNMGIKAEAYY
+581 QKLNRNFGLKTEAYY
-595 QDLTGIPVEFD
+595 QDLTGVPVELSA
-606 SSAFSLTNA
+606 SSFSLTNA
-615 GSGFARVFPNEL
+615 GSGFARVFPDKL
-627 NNNGTGYN
+627 VNNGTGYN
-635 YGLEI
+635 YGLEF
-640 TIQRYF
+640 TLQRYF

-657 LYNSKYTPSD
+657 IYNSRYTPSD
-667 GIERNTSFN
+667 NIERNTSFN
-676 GIYAANFLAGKEF
+676 GIYALNFLAGKEF
-689 ELGKNKIFGLGVK
+689 KVGNNNVLGLGIK
-702 VTGAGGKR
+702 ATGAGGKR

-725 IFEDEGFNED
+725 IFKDEGFNESQ
-735 KFKDYFRF
+735 FKDYFRF

-749 KINKEKITHEIGV
+749 KINKKNITHEIGI
-762 DLVNLTSAENIL
+762 DLVNLTGAKNIL
-774 NYSYAPNNDGIA
+774 NYSYTPNNTPSLD
-786 DQNDIALNYQLG
+786 DDVSENYQLG

>member
-1 MKNSIIKISTF
+1 MKKK
-12 LLILFSCTSFQLIG
+12 LLNIFVILLQFTSVFA
-26 QQTVKGKVV
+26 QQTIKGKVV

-48 QIIDGDFNAGAA
+48 QFIDGDFTSGVA
-60 TSVNGQFKLEN
+60 TDVNGGFKIEE

-86 KPLVQTIVVNSGKE
+86 KPQIQTIVVNSGKE
-100 VILNI
+100 VVLNI
-105 SIEESTEVLEE
+105 SIEESTEMLDAFEI
-116 FVVSSN
+116 SAN
-122 EKREVN
+122 ENREVN

-182 GVIYRVEGITIP
+182 GVIYRVEGVTIP

-251 ELTGQ
+251 EFTGQ
-256 VGLFGA
+256 VGLFGG
-262 EFLMEGP
+262 EFLAEGP
-269 LSKKSAASYL
+269 LSKKSAASFL
-279 VMYRKATLKIFNIL
+279 VMYRRATLSIFNKL
-293 GLDLG
+293 GIDLG
-298 TSAIPNYQDFAAKV
+298 TSAIPKYQDFAAKI
-312 NLPFE
+312 NLPF
-317 KGGNLS
+317 KNGGNLS
-323 LWAIGGNSNIEI
+323 LWAMGGNSNINI
-335 LVSEQT
+335 LISEQK
-341 DSTQIDLYGENTK
+341 DSSAIDLYGENTK
-354 DQRFGTGMLVG
+354 DQRFGTRMLVS

-384 INLEKQLSNHDTV
+384 INLEGQKSNHDTIT
-397 SRNPN
+397 RNDPN
-402 QWSDA
+402 KFTDY
-407 TLSPYMAY
+407 TLTPYMAY

-429 KKINKKN
+429 KKLNKKN
-436 TLKVGWVADFT
+436 SLKMGWVADITSF
-447 NFSFIDSVTTNAS
+447 NFIDSVSTNAS
-460 IQTYRNR
+460 LQTYRKR
-467 FNTKG
+467 FQSNG
-472 SSFMA
+472 NYFQI
-477 QPYMS
+477 QPYIS
-482 WKHKFSDDFIMTA
+482 WKHKFSDDFIITA
-495 GLTSLYLVIF
+495 GLTSLYLSIF
-505 DEDDLQDP
+505 EVDNSQP
-513 VINFSPLEPR
+513 KSTNISPIEPR

-528 NVNEKSAL
+528 NINDKSAL

-549 YTRYYIP
+549 YTRFYLP
-556 DGNNGAINQSL
+556 ENNNEPINQNL
-567 DLTYSKHVVLGYSH
+567 DLTYSKHIVLGYS
-581 QLNKNMGIKAEAYY
+581 QNLNQNFGLKAEAYY
-595 QDLTGIPVEFD
+595 QDLSGIPIEIT

-615 GSGFARVFPNEL
+615 GSGFARVFPNAL
-627 NNNGTGYN
+627 TNAGTGYN
-635 YGLEI
+635 YGLEL
-640 TIQRYF
+640 TVQRYF
-646 NKNWHA
+646 NKSWHA
-652 LFSGC
+652 LFTGC
-657 LYNSKYTPSD
+657 LYNSKYTASD
-667 GIERNTSFN
+667 SIERNTSFN

-689 ELGKNKIFGLGVK
+689 EFGKNKVLGLGLK

-710 KGIVDPIASAEQGEV
+710 KGTVDPTASADQGEV
-725 IFEDEGFNED
+725 IFLDANFNED

-749 KINKEKITHEIGV
+749 KINQEKVTHEIGV
-762 DLVNLTSAENIL
+762 DLVNLSGAKNIL

-786 DQNDIALNYQLG
+786 DDKDITENYQLG

>member
-1 MKNSIIKISTF
+1 MKSN
-12 LLILFSCTSFQLIG
+12 LLFIVALFFSGLGYS

-48 QIIDGDFNAGAA
+48 QFVNGDFSSGVATAG
-60 TSVNGQFKLEN
+60 NGIFKIEN

-100 VILNI
+100 VVLNVE
-105 SIEESTEVLEE
+105 IEESMELLEE
-116 FVVSSN
+116 FEITSN
-122 EKREVN
+122 ENREVN

-156 MASNL
+156 MVSNF

-246 NNEKT
+246 NSEKT
-251 ELTGQ
+251 EFTGQ

-262 EFLMEGP
+262 EFLAEGS
-269 LSKKSAASYL
+269 LSKNSAASFL
-279 VMYRKATLKIFNIL
+279 AMYRYSTVKIFSLMGIN
-293 GLDLG
+293 LG
-298 TSAIPNYQDFAAKV
+298 TSAVPKYQDFAAKI

-317 KGGNLS
+317 KGGNLAI
-323 LWAIGGNSNIEI
+323 WALGGNSNINIMISDQE
-335 LVSEQT
+335 

-365 GATYTK
+365 GLTYTK
-371 PLNETA
+371 PLNETS
-377 FIKSTTC
+377 FIKSTTS
-384 INLEKQLSNHDTV
+384 INLEQQLSSHDTI
-397 SRNPN
+397 SRGANWN
-402 QWSDA
+402 DV
-407 TLSPYMAY
+407 TLYPYMAY
-415 DFNKVRYSNASSFN
+415 NFTTTRYANATSFN

-436 TLKVGWVADFT
+436 SLKIGWVADLGLF
-447 NFSFIDSVTTNAS
+447 NFRDSVTTNAAQ
-460 IQTYRNR
+460 QTYRPR
-467 FNTKG
+467 FNSSG
-472 SSFMA
+472 SFLQI
-477 QPYMS
+477 QPYIN
-482 WKHKFSDDFIMTA
+482 WKHKFSDDLTLVA
-495 GLTSLYLVIF
+495 GITSFYLNIG
-505 DEDDLQDP
+505 ES
-513 VINFSPLEPR
+513 FSPFEPR
-523 FGMRW
+523 LGLKW
-528 NVNEKSAL
+528 NTSEKGAL
-536 SFGLGYHSQTQPL
+536 SFGLGYHSQTQPM
-549 YTRYYIP
+549 YTRYYINE
-556 DGNNGAINQSL
+556 GNNEAHNEGL
-567 DLTYSKHVVLGYSH
+567 GLTYSKHAVLGYSH
-581 QLNKNMGIKAEAYY
+581 QISKNVGLKVETYY
-595 QDLTGIPVEFD
+595 QDLTGIPVET
-606 SSAFSLTNA
+606 SPSAFSLMNA
-615 GSGFARVFPNEL
+615 GSGFARVFPDTLVNE
-627 NNNGTGYN
+627 GTGYN
-635 YGLEI
+635 YGVEFTL
-640 TIQRYF
+640 QRYF

-657 LYNSKYTPSD
+657 LYNSRYVASD

-676 GIYAANFLAGKEF
+676 GMYAVNFLAGREF
-689 ELGKNKIFGLGVK
+689 EFGKNKTFGLGVK

-710 KGIVDPIASAEQGEV
+710 RGTVDPVASADQGEV
-725 IFEDEGFNED
+725 IFFDDGFNEE
-735 KFKDYFRF
+735 KFQDYFRF

-749 KINKEKITHEIGV
+749 KVNKDKVMHEFGL
-762 DLVNLTSAENIL
+762 DLVNLTSAKNIL
-774 NYSYAPNNDGIA
+774 SYSYAPNNDGVN
-786 DQNDIALNYQLG
+786 DMNDIALNYQLG

>member
-1 MKNSIIKISTF
+1 MKKIIFASYLIFIVNSLVF
-12 LLILFSCTSFQLIG
+12 G

-48 QIIDGDFNAGAA
+48 KFIDGDFH
-60 TSVNGQFKLEN
+60 NGVSTDMNGSFKVEN

-86 KPLVQTIVVNSGKE
+86 KPQVLTVVVNSGKE
-100 VILNI
+100 VVINV
-105 SIEESTEVLEE
+105 SIEESTEMLEVFE
-116 FVVSSN
+116 VSAN
-122 EKREVN
+122 ENREVN

-156 MASNL
+156 MASNF

-222 FSGAFPAEYGN
+222 FSGAFPSEYGN

-251 ELTGQ
+251 EFTGQ

-269 LSKKSAASYL
+269 LSKNSAASYL
-279 VMYRKATLKIFNIL
+279 FMYRRATLKIFNLL
-293 GLDLG
+293 GINLG
-298 TSAIPNYQDFAAKV
+298 TSAIPNYQDFAAKI

-317 KGGNLS
+317 NGGNLS
-323 LWAIGGNSNIEI
+323 IWSLGGNSNIDI
-335 LVSEQT
+335 LISEQT
-341 DSTQIDLYGENTK
+341 DPEEIDLYGENTK
-354 DQRFGTGMLVG
+354 DQRFGTNMMVSGF
-365 GATYTK
+365 TYTK
-371 PLNETA
+371 PLNENT

-384 INLEKQLSNHDTV
+384 INMENQASDHDTI
-397 SRNPN
+397 SRNP
-402 QWSDA
+402 QDWSDI
-407 TLSPYMAY
+407 TLNPYMAY
-415 DFNKVRYSNASSFN
+415 DFNKIRYSNASSLN
-429 KKINKKN
+429 KKLNKKN
-436 TLKVGWVADFT
+436 TLKMGWVADLT
-447 NFSFIDSVTTNAS
+447 NFDFLDSVTTDAS
-460 IQTYRNR
+460 IQNYRRR
-467 FNTKG
+467 FDSRGKL
-472 SSFMA
+472 FQI
-477 QPYMS
+477 QPYVS
-482 WKHKFSDDFIMTA
+482 WKHKFSDDLILTA
-495 GLTSLYLVIF
+495 GITSLFINIEENSVANS
-505 DEDDLQDP
+505 
-513 VINFSPLEPR
+513 VTNFSPFEPR
-523 FGMRW
+523 IGLKW
-528 NVNEKSAL
+528 NVNDKSAFSL
-536 SFGLGYHSQTQPL
+536 GLGYHSQAQPL
-549 YTRYYIP
+549 YSRYYINE
-556 DGNNGAINQSL
+556 GNFSAHNQGL
-567 DLTYSKHVVLGYSH
+567 DLTYSKHLVVGYSH
-581 QLNKNMGIKAEAYY
+581 KLNKDFGLKTEAYY
-595 QDLTGIPVEFD
+595 QDLTGIPVET
-606 SSAFSLTNA
+606 SPSAFSLTNA
-615 GSGFARVFPNEL
+615 GSGFFRVFPDTLVNT
-627 NNNGTGYN
+627 GTGYN
-635 YGLEI
+635 YGLEV
-640 TIQRYF
+640 TLQRYF

-676 GIYAANFLAGKEF
+676 GIYAVNILAGKEF
-689 ELGKNKIFGLGVK
+689 NFENNKVFGLGIK

-710 KGIVDPIASAEQGEV
+710 KGIIDPIASAEQGEV
-725 IFEDEGFNED
+725 IFQDEGFND
-735 KFKDYFRF
+735 FQFKDYFRF

-749 KINKEKITHEIGV
+749 KINKENITHEIGI
-762 DLVNLTSAENIL
+762 DLVNLTGAKNIL
-774 NYSYAPNNDGIA
+774 SYSYAPNNTPSLD
-786 DQNDIALNYQLG
+786 DDVSENYQLG

>member
-1 MKNSIIKISTF
+1 MKIKS
-12 LLILFSCTSFQLIG
+12 ILFCIIFLSGSLLYA

-48 QIIDGDFNAGAA
+48 KFIDGDFDNGVA
-60 TSVNGQFKLEN
+60 TDMNGGFKIEN

-86 KPLVQTIVVNSGKE
+86 KPQVQTVVVNSGKE
-100 VILNI
+100 VVLNV
-105 SIEESTEVLEE
+105 SIDESTEMLEAFE
-116 FVVSSN
+116 VSAN
-122 EKREVN
+122 ENREVN

-156 MASNL
+156 MASNF

-222 FSGAFPAEYGN
+222 FSGAFPSEYGN

-251 ELTGQ
+251 EFTGQ

-269 LSKKSAASYL
+269 LSKNSAASYL
-279 VMYRKATLKIFNIL
+279 IMYRRATLKIFNLL
-293 GLDLG
+293 GINLG
-298 TSAIPNYQDFAAKV
+298 TSAIPNYQDFAAKI

-317 KGGNLS
+317 NGGNLS
-323 LWAIGGNSNIEI
+323 LWALGGNSNIDI
-335 LVSEQT
+335 LISEQT
-341 DSTQIDLYGENTK
+341 DPDEIDLYGENTK
-354 DQRFGTGMLVG
+354 DQRFGTNMMVSGF
-365 GATYTK
+365 TYTK
-371 PLNETA
+371 PLNETS

-384 INLEKQLSNHDTV
+384 VNIENQASEHDTIT
-397 SRNPN
+397 RNDPN
-402 QWSDA
+402 NWSDI
-407 TLSPYMAY
+407 TLKPYMAY
-415 DFNKVRYSNASSFN
+415 DFNKVRYSNSSSIN
-429 KKINKKN
+429 KKLNKKN
-436 TLKVGWVADFT
+436 TLKIGWVADFT
-447 NFSFIDSVTTNAS
+447 NFDFLDSVTTNAS
-460 IQTYRNR
+460 LQLYRKR
-467 FNTKG
+467 FDSRGN
-472 SSFMA
+472 FFQI
-477 QPYMS
+477 QPYVS
-482 WKHKFSDDFIMTA
+482 WKHKFSDDLVLTA
-495 GLTSLYLVIF
+495 GLTSLFINIEENNADNSVT
-505 DEDDLQDP
+505 
-513 VINFSPLEPR
+513 NFSPIEPR
-523 FGMRW
+523 LGLKW
-528 NVNEKSAL
+528 NVNDKSAF

-549 YTRYYIP
+549 YSRYYINE
-556 DGNNGAINQSL
+556 GNSSAHNQGL
-567 DLTYSKHVVLGYSH
+567 DLTYSKHLVLGYS
-581 QLNKNMGIKAEAYY
+581 QKLNKNFGLKTEAYY
-595 QDLTGIPVEFD
+595 QDLTGIPVE
-606 SSAFSLTNA
+606 SSPSAFSLTNA
-615 GSGFARVFPNEL
+615 GSGFARVFPDTL
-627 NNNGTGYN
+627 NNDGTGYN
-635 YGLEI
+635 YGLEF
-640 TIQRYF
+640 TLQRYF

-657 LYNSKYTPSD
+657 IYNSRYTPSD

-676 GIYAANFLAGKEF
+676 GIYAVNFLAGKEF
-689 ELGKNKIFGLGVK
+689 NIGNNNVLGLGVK
-702 VTGAGGKR
+702 ATGAGGKR
-710 KGIVDPIASAEQGEV
+710 KGIVDPVASADQGEV
-725 IFEDEGFNED
+725 IFQDEGFNESQ
-735 KFKDYFRF
+735 FKDYFRF

-749 KINKEKITHEIGV
+749 KINKENITHEIGI
-762 DLVNLTSAENIL
+762 DLVNLTGSKNIL
-774 NYSYAPNNDGIA
+774 SYSYAPNSTPTLD
-786 DQNDIALNYQLG
+786 DDVSENYQLG

>member
-1 MKNSIIKISTF
+1 MKIKII
-12 LLILFSCTSFQLIG
+12 LISILSLSFASAYS

-48 QIIDGDFNAGAA
+48 QFINGDFTNGVA
-60 TSVNGQFKLEN
+60 TDMNGNFKIEN
-71 VPLGRHQIRFTFIGY
+71 VPLGRKQIRFTFIGY
-86 KPLVQTIVVNSGKE
+86 TPQTQTIVVNSGKE
-100 VILNI
+100 VVLNV
-105 SIEESTEVLEE
+105 SIEESTEMLEAFE
-116 FVVSSN
+116 VSSN

-156 MASNL
+156 MASNF

-222 FSGAFPAEYGN
+222 FSGAFPSEYGN

-246 NNEKT
+246 NSEKT
-251 ELTGQ
+251 EFTGQ

-262 EFLMEGP
+262 EFLAEGP
-269 LSKKSAASYL
+269 LSKHSSASFLA
-279 VMYRKATLKIFNIL
+279 MYRYSTIKAFSLL
-293 GLDLG
+293 GVNLG
-298 TSAIPNYQDFAAKV
+298 TSAIPKYQDFAVKF
-312 NLPFE
+312 NLPFK

-323 LWAIGGNSNIEI
+323 LWALGGDSQIDI
-335 LVSEQT
+335 LISEQSEE
-341 DSTQIDLYGENTK
+341 DGVDLYGENTK
-354 DQRFGTGMLVG
+354 DQRFGTNMLVS

-371 PLNETA
+371 PLNETS

-384 INLEKQLSNHDTV
+384 VNIENQKSEHDTI

-402 QWSDA
+402 DWDDY
-407 TLSPYMAY
+407 TLKPYMAY
-415 DFNKVRYSNASSFN
+415 DFNKVRYSNSSSIN
-429 KKINKKN
+429 KKLNKKN
-436 TLKVGWVADFT
+436 TLKIGWVADYT
-447 NFSFIDSVTTNAS
+447 NFNFIDSVTTNALG
-460 IQTYRNR
+460 QDTADTYRFR
-467 FNTKG
+467 FNKIG
-472 SSFMA
+472 DSFMF
-477 QPYMS
+477 QPYVS
-482 WKHKFSDDFIMTA
+482 WKHKFSDELVLTA
-495 GLTSLYLVIF
+495 GLTSLYLNLG
-505 DEDDLQDP
+505 EDS
-513 VINFSPLEPR
+513 FSPIEPR
-523 FGMRW
+523 LGLKW
-528 NVNEKSAL
+528 NINDKSSF

-549 YTRYYIP
+549 YTRYYINE
-556 DGNNGAINQSL
+556 GNTKAHNENLG
-567 DLTYSKHVVLGYSH
+567 LTYSKHIILGYSNQIH
-581 QLNKNMGIKAEAYY
+581 KNLGLKTEVYY
-595 QDLTGIPVEFD
+595 QDLTGIPVERTP
-606 SSAFSLTNA
+606 SAFSLTNA
-615 GSGFARVFPNEL
+615 GSGFARVFPDTLENS
-627 NNNGTGYN
+627 GTGYN
-635 YGLEI
+635 YGLEV
-640 TIQRYF
+640 TLQRYF

-676 GIYAANFLAGKEF
+676 GMYAANFLAGKEF
-689 ELGKNKIFGLGVK
+689 EVGKNKVLGLGVK

-710 KGIVDPIASAEQGEV
+710 RGIVDHVASNEQGEV
-725 IFEDEGFNED
+725 IFLDEGFNED

-743 DIKTTY
+743 DIKTTF
-749 KINKEKITHEIGV
+749 KINQEAVTHEIGI
-762 DLVNLTSAENIL
+762 DLVNLTSAKNIL
-774 NYSYAPNNDGIA
+774 NYSYAPNGDGVA
-786 DQNDIALNYQLG
+786 DQDDIALNYQLG

>member
-1 MKNSIIKISTF
+1 MLNFIFSKF
-12 LLILFSCTSFQLIG
+12 LLLFFLFSLFSFQISS

-48 QIIDGDFNAGAA
+48 KFIDGDFDKGVA
-60 TSVNGQFKLEN
+60 TAMNGTFKIEN

-86 KPLVQTIVVNSGKE
+86 KPLVQTVVVNAGRE

-105 SIEESTEVLEE
+105 SIEESTEFLEE
-116 FVVSSN
+116 FEVTSN

-222 FSGAFPAEYGN
+222 FSGAFPSEYGN

-246 NNEKT
+246 NSDKT
-251 ELTGQ
+251 EFTGQ

-279 VMYRKATLKIFNIL
+279 VMYRKATLKIFDLL

-323 LWAIGGNSNIEI
+323 LWAMGGNSNIEI
-335 LVSEQT
+335 LISEQE
-341 DSTQIDLYGENTK
+341 DSTAIDLYGENTK
-354 DQRFGTGMLVG
+354 DQRFGTGMMVA

-371 PLNETA
+371 PLNETS

-384 INLEKQLSNHDTV
+384 VNLEQQLSNHDTV

-402 QWSDA
+402 NWSDVS
-407 TLSPYMAY
+407 LNPYMAY
-415 DFNKVRYSNASSFN
+415 NFNKVRYSNASSFN
-429 KKINKKN
+429 KKISKKN

-447 NFSFIDSVTTNAS
+447 NFSFIDSATTNAS
-460 IQTYRNR
+460 LQTYRNR
-467 FNTKG
+467 FDKEG
-472 SSFMA
+472 SYFMI
-477 QPYMS
+477 QPYLS
-482 WKHKFSDDFIMTA
+482 WKHKFSDDLILTA
-495 GLTSLYLVIF
+495 GVTSLYMSLG
-505 DEDDLQDP
+505 DSY
-513 VINFSPLEPR
+513 SPIEPR
-523 FGMRW
+523 MGLKW
-528 NVNEKSAL
+528 NVSKNGAL
-536 SFGLGYHSQTQPL
+536 SFGMGYHSQTQPL
-549 YTRYYIP
+549 YTRYYINE
-556 DGNNGAINQSL
+556 GNTTAHNEDLG
-567 DLTYSKHVVLGYSH
+567 LTYSKHIVLGYSH
-581 QLNKNMGIKAEAYY
+581 QLNKNFGLKTEAYY
-595 QDLTGIPVEFD
+595 QDLSGIPVETAP
-606 SSAFSLTNA
+606 SAFSLTNA
-615 GSGFARVFPNEL
+615 GSGFARVFPDTL
-627 NNNGTGYN
+627 NNSGTGYN
-635 YGLEI
+635 YGIEVTL
-640 TIQRYF
+640 QRYF

-657 LYNSKYTPSD
+657 LYNSRYTPSD

-676 GIYAANFLAGKEF
+676 GQYAVNLLAGREF
-689 ELGKNKIFGLGVK
+689 QIKNNTLGLGIK
-702 VTGAGGKR
+702 ATGAGGKR
-710 KGIVDPIASAEQGEV
+710 RGVVDHIASAEQGEV
-725 IFEDEGFNED
+725 IFQDEGFNESQ
-735 KFKDYFRF
+735 FKDYFRF

-749 KINKEKITHEIGV
+749 KINKNNITHEIGI
-762 DLVNLTSAENIL
+762 DLVNVTSSKNIL
-774 NYSYAPNNDGIA
+774 NFSYAPNSTPDL
-786 DQNDIALNYQLG
+786 DDDVVKNYQLG

>member
-1 MKNSIIKISTF
+1 MKVKIF
-12 LLILFSCTSFQLIG
+12 LLSILSLSLASFYS
-26 QQTVKGKVV
+26 QQTVRGKVV
-35 DLESQF
+35 DMESQF

-48 QIIDGDFNAGAA
+48 QFINGDFNSGVA
-60 TSVNGQFKLEN
+60 TDINGSFKIEN
-71 VPLGRHQIRFTFIGY
+71 VPLGRKQIRFTFIGY
-86 KPLVQTIVVNSGKE
+86 TPQSQTIVVNSGKE
-100 VILNI
+100 VVLKV
-105 SIEESTEVLEE
+105 SIEESTEMLEAFE
-116 FVVSSN
+116 VSSN

-156 MASNL
+156 MASNF

-222 FSGAFPAEYGN
+222 FSGAFPSEYGN

-246 NNEKT
+246 NSEKT
-251 ELTGQ
+251 EFTGQ

-262 EFLMEGP
+262 EFLVEGP
-269 LSKKSAASYL
+269 LSKKSSASFL
-279 VMYRKATLKIFNIL
+279 AMYRYSTIKLFSLMGVN
-293 GLDLG
+293 LG
-298 TSAIPNYQDFAAKV
+298 TSAIPKYQDFAVKV

-323 LWAIGGNSNIEI
+323 LWSLGGNSNIDI
-335 LVSEQT
+335 LISEQT
-341 DSTQIDLYGENTK
+341 DPNEVDLYGENTK
-354 DQRFGTGMLVG
+354 DQRFGTNMLVS

-371 PLNETA
+371 PLNETS

-384 INLEKQLSNHDTV
+384 VNIENQKSDHDTI

-402 QWSDA
+402 DWGDY
-407 TLSPYMAY
+407 TLKPYMAY
-415 DFNKVRYSNASSFN
+415 DFNKVRYSNSSSIN
-429 KKINKKN
+429 KKLNKKN
-436 TLKVGWVADFT
+436 TLKIGWVADYT
-447 NFSFIDSVTTNAS
+447 NFNFIDSVTTNALG
-460 IQTYRNR
+460 QDTADTYRFR
-467 FNTKG
+467 FNKIG
-472 SSFMA
+472 DSFMF
-477 QPYMS
+477 QPYVS
-482 WKHKFSDDFIMTA
+482 WKHKFSDELVLTA
-495 GLTSLYLVIF
+495 GLTSLYLNLG
-505 DEDDLQDP
+505 EDS
-513 VINFSPLEPR
+513 FSPIEPR
-523 FGMRW
+523 LGLKW
-528 NVNEKSAL
+528 NINDKSSF

-549 YTRYYIP
+549 YTRYYINE
-556 DGNNGAINQSL
+556 GNTKAHNENLG
-567 DLTYSKHVVLGYSH
+567 LTYSKHIILGYSNQIH
-581 QLNKNMGIKAEAYY
+581 KNLGLKTEVYY
-595 QDLTGIPVEFD
+595 QDLTGIPVERTP
-606 SSAFSLTNA
+606 SAFSLTNA
-615 GSGFARVFPNEL
+615 GSGFARVFPDTLENS
-627 NNNGTGYN
+627 GTGYN
-635 YGLEI
+635 YGLEV
-640 TIQRYF
+640 TLQRYF

-676 GIYAANFLAGKEF
+676 GMYAANFLAGKEF
-689 ELGKNKIFGLGVK
+689 EVGKNKVLGLGVK

-710 KGIVDPIASAEQGEV
+710 KGEVDPEASAEQGEV
-725 IFEDEGFNED
+725 IFKDEGFNED

-743 DIKTTY
+743 DIKTTF
-749 KINKEKITHEIGV
+749 KINQEAVTHEIGI
-762 DLVNLTSAENIL
+762 DLVNLTSAKNIL
-774 NYSYAPNNDGIA
+774 NYSYAPNNDGINDA
-786 DQNDIALNYQLG
+786 KDIALNYQLG

>member
-1 MKNSIIKISTF
+1 MKNPIIKLTF
-12 LLILFSCTSFQLIG
+12 LLFVITLFFSNNTLA

-48 QIIDGDFNAGAA
+48 KFIAGDFDKGVA
-60 TSVNGQFKLEN
+60 TTPNGTFKIEN

-86 KPLVQTIVVNSGKE
+86 KPLVQTIVVNAGRE

-105 SIEESTEVLEE
+105 SIEESTAVLEE
-116 FVVSSN
+116 FEISSN
-122 EKREVN
+122 EERTVN

-156 MASNL
+156 MASNF

-246 NNEKT
+246 NSEKT
-251 ELTGQ
+251 EFTGQ

-279 VMYRKATLKIFNIL
+279 VMYRKATLKVFNLL

-323 LWAIGGNSNIEI
+323 LWAMGGNSNIEI
-335 LVSEQT
+335 LISEQT

-354 DQRFGTGMLVG
+354 DQRFGTGMMVG

-371 PLNETA
+371 PLNETS

-384 INLEKQLSNHDTV
+384 VNLEQQLSNHDTV
-397 SRNPN
+397 SRDPN
-402 QWSDA
+402 NWSNVSLA
-407 TLSPYMAY
+407 PYMAY
-415 DFNKVRYSNASSFN
+415 NFNKIRYSNSSSFN
-429 KKINKKN
+429 KKLNKKN

-447 NFSFIDSVTTNAS
+447 NFSFIDSATTNS
-460 IQTYRNR
+460 SLQTYRNR
-467 FNTKG
+467 FNKEG
-472 SSFMA
+472 SYFMI
-477 QPYMS
+477 QPYLS
-482 WKHKFSDDFIMTA
+482 WKHKFSDDLILTA
-495 GLTSLYLVIF
+495 GLTSLYMSLG
-505 DEDDLQDP
+505 DSY
-513 VINFSPLEPR
+513 SPIEPR
-523 FGMRW
+523 MGLKW
-528 NVNEKSAL
+528 NVSEKGAL
-536 SFGLGYHSQTQPL
+536 SFGMGYHSQTQPL
-549 YTRYYIP
+549 YTRYYINE
-556 DGNNGAINQSL
+556 GNTTAHNEDLG
-567 DLTYSKHVVLGYSH
+567 LTYSKHIVLGYSH
-581 QLNKNMGIKAEAYY
+581 QLNKNFGLKTEAYY
-595 QDLTGIPVEFD
+595 QDLTGIPVET
-606 SSAFSLTNA
+606 SESAFSLTNA
-615 GSGFARVFPNEL
+615 GSGFARVFPDTL

-635 YGLEI
+635 YGLEV

-657 LYNSKYTPSD
+657 LYNSRYTPSD

-676 GIYAANFLAGKEF
+676 GIYAANFLAGREF
-689 ELGKNKIFGLGVK
+689 QIKNNTLGLGVK

-710 KGIVDPIASAEQGEV
+710 KGIVDHAASEEQGEV
-725 IFEDEGFNED
+725 IFQDAGFNESQ
-735 KFKDYFRF
+735 FKDYFRF

-749 KINKEKITHEIGV
+749 KINKNKITHEIGI
-762 DLVNLTSAENIL
+762 DLVNVTSSKNIL
-774 NYSYAPNNDGIA
+774 SYSYAPNSTPELND
-786 DQNDIALNYQLG
+786 DVVENYQLG

>member
-1 MKNSIIKISTF
+1 MKIKII
-12 LLILFSCTSFQLIG
+12 LISILSLSFASAYS

-48 QIIDGDFNAGAA
+48 QFINGAFTNGVA
-60 TSVNGQFKLEN
+60 TDMNGNFKIEN
-71 VPLGRHQIRFTFIGY
+71 VPLGRKQIRFTFIGY
-86 KPLVQTIVVNSGKE
+86 TPQTQTIVVNSGKE
-100 VILNI
+100 VVLNV
-105 SIEESTEVLEE
+105 SIEESTEMLEAFE
-116 FVVSSN
+116 VSSN

-156 MASNL
+156 MASNF

-222 FSGAFPAEYGN
+222 FSGAFPSEYGN

-251 ELTGQ
+251 EFTGQ

-262 EFLMEGP
+262 EFLAEGP
-269 LSKKSAASYL
+269 LSKHSSASFLA
-279 VMYRKATLKIFNIL
+279 MYRYSTIKAFSLL
-293 GLDLG
+293 GVDLG
-298 TSAIPNYQDFAAKV
+298 TSAIPKYQDFAVKF
-312 NLPFE
+312 NLPFK

-323 LWAIGGNSNIEI
+323 LWALGGDSQIDI
-335 LVSEQT
+335 LISEQSEE
-341 DSTQIDLYGENTK
+341 DGVDLYGENTK
-354 DQRFGTGMLVG
+354 DQRFGTNMLVS

-371 PLNETA
+371 PLNETS

-384 INLEKQLSNHDTV
+384 VNIENQKSDHDTI

-402 QWSDA
+402 DWGDY
-407 TLSPYMAY
+407 TLKPYMAY
-415 DFNKVRYSNASSFN
+415 DFNKVRYSNSSSIN
-429 KKINKKN
+429 KKLNKKN
-436 TLKVGWVADFT
+436 TLKIGWVADYT
-447 NFSFIDSVTTNAS
+447 NFNFIDSVTTNALG
-460 IQTYRNR
+460 QDTAETYRFR
-467 FNTKG
+467 FNKIG
-472 SSFMA
+472 DSFMF
-477 QPYMS
+477 QPYVS
-482 WKHKFSDDFIMTA
+482 WKHKFSDELVLTA
-495 GLTSLYLVIF
+495 GLTSLYLNLG
-505 DEDDLQDP
+505 EDS
-513 VINFSPLEPR
+513 FSPIEPR
-523 FGMRW
+523 LGLKW
-528 NVNEKSAL
+528 NINDKSSF

-549 YTRYYIP
+549 YTRYYINE
-556 DGNNGAINQSL
+556 GNTKAHNENLG
-567 DLTYSKHVVLGYSH
+567 LTYSKHIILGYSNQIH
-581 QLNKNMGIKAEAYY
+581 KNLGLKTEVYY
-595 QDLTGIPVEFD
+595 QDLTGIPVERN

-615 GSGFARVFPNEL
+615 GSGFARVFPDTLENS
-627 NNNGTGYN
+627 GTGYN
-635 YGLEI
+635 YGLEV
-640 TIQRYF
+640 TLQRYF

-676 GIYAANFLAGKEF
+676 GMYAANFLAGKEF
-689 ELGKNKIFGLGVK
+689 EVGKNKVLGLGVK

-710 KGIVDPIASAEQGEV
+710 KGEVDPEASAEQGEV
-725 IFEDEGFNED
+725 IFKDEGFNED

-743 DIKTTY
+743 DIKTTF
-749 KINKEKITHEIGV
+749 KINQEAVTHEIGI
-762 DLVNLTSAENIL
+762 DLVNLTSAKNIL
-774 NYSYAPNNDGIA
+774 NYSYAPNNDGINDA
-786 DQNDIALNYQLG
+786 KDIALNYQLG